1 MKVEPDQT
9 NLGSDEDYD
18 ESDESEEENPR
29 PNLFKK
35 EKLSKD
41 VNLKNPFTKPDK
53 VEKKPGKGD
62 EKAKKPKKNPKWSHR
77 RNILHRT
84 KIEQDLGPWP
94 NDAKIEQGGVGI
106 DQNQDSSQRNS

>member
-29 PNLFKK
+29 PNLSKK
-35 EKLSKD
+35 EKLSKE
-41 VNLKNPFTKPDK
+41 VNLENPFTKPDK
-53 VEKKPGKGD
+53 VEKRPEKED
-62 EKAKKPKKNPKWSHR
+62 EKAKKPKKNLKWSHR

-94 NDAKIEQGGVGI
+94 NDAKIEQGDLGI
-106 DQNQDSSQRNS
+106 DQNQDTSQRNS